1 MSRDQIAREVSTSSN
16 LLSLT
21 WVSENGGSSG
31 SCAEKKLKLFG
42 FELNPPK
49 NDPTCSKLESPEG
62 DESVNSSNTVK
73 EKSSARATTDHHHQV
88 DDESHNKKF
97 ECQYCFKEFAN
108 SQALGGHQNAHKK
121 ERLKKKRLQI
131 QARKASLHQY
141 LQPLQNNLHLF
152 NFQGSA
158 STSSSGSWFF
168 YEPYSNSSDHQFTL
182 YDESQ
187 ISFSPV
193 VDQDARFN
201 GFDSDDLHQVLQY
214 NPPNISFQQDSCMFP
229 LTCGERSGGSY
240 HLPMDTAGSAG
251 PKQISCKSLD
261 LQLGLS
267 VQSNIP
273 G

>member
-1 MSRDQIAREVSTSSN
+1 MSRDQIAREVSSSSN
-16 LLSLT
+16 LLSHK

-49 NDPTCSKLESPEG
+49 DDPRCSKLESPEG
-62 DESVNSSNTVK
+62 DESVNSSNTAK
-73 EKSSARATTDHHHQV
+73 EKSSARTTSDRHNRA
-88 DDESHNKKF
+88 DDDSHSKKF

-131 QARKASLHQY
+131 QARKATLHQY

-152 NFQGSA
+152 NFQGSN
-158 STSSSGSWFF
+158 STSSTGPWF
-168 YEPYSNSSDHQFTL
+168 SDHQFTL
-182 YDESQ
+182 YDDSQ
-187 ISFSPV
+187 ISFSPAL
-193 VDQDARFN
+193 DQDARFF
-201 GFDSDDLHQVLQY
+201 GFDSGDHHRVLKY
-214 NPPNISFQQDSCMFP
+214 YPPNNSFQPESSMFT
-229 LTCGERSGGSY
+229 LTRERSGGSC
-240 HLPMDTAGSAG
+240 HLPMDTAASAG
-251 PKQISCKSLD
+251 SKQISCKSLD

-267 VQSNIP
+267 LQSNIP